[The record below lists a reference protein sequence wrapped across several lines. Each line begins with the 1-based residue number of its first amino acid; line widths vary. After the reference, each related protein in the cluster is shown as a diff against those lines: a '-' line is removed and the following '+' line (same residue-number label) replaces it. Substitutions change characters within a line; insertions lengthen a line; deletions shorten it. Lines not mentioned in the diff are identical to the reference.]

1 MAKKLLIES
10 SVDQVNGRKRAVLSV
25 PADLVAEGASERLC
39 SEVVRCALVKRV
51 IGGEGEVGRV
61 VVVPHRHI
69 ANIVT
74 R

>member
-1 MAKKLLIES
+1 M
-10 SVDQVNGRKRAVLSV
+10 NGRRRGVLSL
-25 PADLVAEGASERLC
+25 PAHLVTGDHTDDDELQG
-39 SEVVRCALVKRV
+39 EVVKGAVREGV

>member
-1 MAKKLLIES
+1 M
-10 SVDQVNGRKRAVLSV
+10 NGRKRAILSL
-25 PADLVAEGASERLC
+25 PSHLLDSEEEELSR
-39 SEVVRCALVKRV
+39 EVVRGAVREGV